1 MSNMT
6 QLTIIIAH
14 IYSMRMEKRVEVY
27 LRERKIKTNINDQTI
42 SKVKTSI

>member
-1 MSNMT
+1 
-6 QLTIIIAH
+6 
-14 IYSMRMEKRVEVY
+14 MRMEKRVEVY